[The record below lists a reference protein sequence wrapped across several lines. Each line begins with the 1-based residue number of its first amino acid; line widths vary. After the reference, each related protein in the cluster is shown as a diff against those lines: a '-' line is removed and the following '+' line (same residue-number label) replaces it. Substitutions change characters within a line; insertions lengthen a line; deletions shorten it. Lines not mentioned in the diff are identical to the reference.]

1 MRVWLRGVLVLAFT
15 MILNGLPVLA
25 QDWQE
30 VGPNG
35 GDVRAMTA
43 DPANPDVLYL
53 GTVDGHIFS
62 SQDAG
67 QHWHLTGRVGEH
79 ADTVVMAIHR
89 GPPRLASSICCYS
102 HAWRK
107 WRRSFRSDD
116 RGATWRASGLAGQ
129 SVRALIQTE
138 ADKDLFFAGTLD
150 GVYRSH
156 DDGARWE
163 RISPEHHADL
173 RNFDSLLSDP
183 RDANILYAGTYHLA
197 WKTVDGG
204 KNWQNIPTGMVDDS
218 DVMSITNDPTNP
230 DRVYVA

>member
-1 MRVWLRGVLVLAFT
+1 MRMWLRGALVLAVSL
-15 MILNGLPVLA
+15 ILNGLPTLA

-30 VGPNG
+30 LGPNG
-35 GDVRAMTA
+35 GDVRAMVA
-43 DPANPDVLYL
+43 DPSNPDVIYL

-67 QHWHLTGRVGEH
+67 LHWRLTGRMGDR
-79 ADTVVMAIHR
+79 ADTVVMTIIVDR
-89 GPPRLASSICCYS
+89 RDS
-102 HAWRK
+102 HHLYAATRTLGENGGGV
-107 WRRSFRSDD
+107 FRSDD
-116 RGATWRASGLAGQ
+116 SGATWRASGLAGQ

-156 DDGARWE
+156 DDGSRWE
-163 RISPEHHADL
+163 RISPAGHADL

-218 DVMSITNDPTNP
+218 DVMSIT
-230 DRVYVA
+230 

>member
-67 QHWHLTGRVGEH
+67 QHWHLTGRMGDRS
-79 ADTVVMAIHR
+79 DTVVMAIIVDR
-89 GPPRLASSICCYS
+89 RDS
-102 HAWRK
+102 HHLYAATRTLGENGGGV
-107 WRRSFRSDD
+107 FRSDD
-116 RGATWRASGLAGQ
+116 NGATWRASGLAGQ

-138 ADKDLFFAGTLD
+138 ADKGFIFRGNAGRSLPFA
-150 GVYRSH
+150 R
-156 DDGARWE
+156 
-163 RISPEHHADL
+163 
-173 RNFDSLLSDP
+173 
-183 RDANILYAGTYHLA
+183 
-197 WKTVDGG
+197 
-204 KNWQNIPTGMVDDS
+204 
-218 DVMSITNDPTNP
+218 
-230 DRVYVA
+230 